1 MGVLPYSIGAMLS
14 EFDLIRR
21 YFTRPAPQTVLG
33 VGDDCA
39 LIRVTPGEDL
49 AVSTDM
55 LIAGRHFHRDVD
67 PAKLG
72 HKALAVNLSDMAAM
86 GATPR
91 WATLALALP
100 EANEAWL
107 EAFARGFLQLAK
119 RYRVDLIGGDTTRGP
134 LTICVQIMGEVP
146 PGAALRRDGATPGDE
161 IWVSGQLGD
170 AALVLAHLDHS
181 IVLEPHE
188 VAMYV
193 SRLHE
198 PAPRV
203 ALGRA
208 LLGVAHSCI
217 DVSDGLAADLGH
229 ILERSQVAAV
239 VELARVPRSRLID
252 RKLPAKVALRALLA
266 GGDDY
271 ELCFT
276 APPERR
282 AEVLQIG
289 KRVGIALTSVGR
301 IEAGSGLTVLDEAD
315 QAVDIGLA
323 GWDHFGP
330 SAPESGFVPP
340 EQP

>member
-1 MGVLPYSIGAMLS
+1 MLS

-21 YFTRPAPQTVLG
+21 YFTRPTPHTVLG

-55 LIAGRHFHRDVD
+55 LVAGRHFHRDAD
-67 PAKLG
+67 PLKLG

-91 WATLALALP
+91 WATLAVALP

-107 EAFARGFLQLAK
+107 EPFARGFLRLAK
-119 RYRVDLIGGDTTRGP
+119 RYRVDLVGGDTTRGP
-134 LTICVQIMGEVP
+134 LTLCVQIMGEVP
-146 PGAALRRDGATPGDE
+146 PGAALRRDGAKPGDE

-181 IVLEPHE
+181 IVLDPHE
-188 VAMYV
+188 VATYAP
-193 SRLHE
+193 RLHE
-198 PAPRV
+198 PEPRV

-208 LLGVAHSCI
+208 LLGIAHSCI
-217 DVSDGLAADLGH
+217 DISDGLAADLGH
-229 ILERSQVAAV
+229 ILERSHLAGV
-239 VELARVPRSRLID
+239 VEIARVPRSRLVD
-252 RKLPAKVALRALLA
+252 GKLPTAVALRAMLA

-276 APPERR
+276 APAERH
-282 AEVLQIG
+282 AEVLRIG
-289 KRVGIALTSVGR
+289 TRIGIPVTRVGR
-301 IEAGSGLTVLDEAD
+301 IEAGTGLTVLDPD
-315 QAVDIGLA
+315 GQPVDIGVT

-330 SAPESGFVPP
+330 SAPGSGFLSP

>member
-1 MGVLPYSIGAMLS
+1 MLS

-21 YFTRPAPQTVLG
+21 FFTRPAPQAILG

-39 LIRVTPGEDL
+39 LIRLTPDADL
-49 AVSTDM
+49 VVSTDM
-55 LIAGRHFHRDVD
+55 LIAGRHFHRDAD

-100 EANEAWL
+100 EANELWL
-107 EAFARGFLQLAK
+107 EPFARGFLQLAK
-119 RYRVDLIGGDTTRGP
+119 RYRVDLVGGDTTRGP
-134 LTICVQIMGEVP
+134 LTICVQIMGEVA
-146 PGAALRRDGATPGDE
+146 PGAALRRDGAKPGDE

-188 VAMYV
+188 VAMY
-193 SRLHE
+193 SPRLHE
-198 PAPRV
+198 PSPRV
-203 ALGRA
+203 GLGRA
-208 LLGVAHSCI
+208 LVGIAHSCI

-229 ILERSQVAAV
+229 ILERSQVAGV
-239 VELARVPRSRLID
+239 IELARVPRSRLVD
-252 RKLPAKVALRALLA
+252 RKLPAAAALRAMLA

-276 APPERR
+276 APAERHGD
-282 AEVLQIG
+282 ALQIG
-289 KRVGIALTSVGR
+289 KRAGIALTCIGR
-301 IEAGSGLTVLDEAD
+301 IEEGAGLTI
-315 QAVDIGLA
+315 VDAKGEPVSIGIT
-323 GWDHFGP
+323 GWDHFG
-330 SAPESGFVPP
+330 ALARDSGFVPP

>member
-1 MGVLPYSIGAMLS
+1 MLS
-14 EFDLIRR
+14 EFDLIGRF
-21 YFTRPAPQTVLG
+21 FTRPSPQTVLG

-39 LIRVTPGEDL
+39 LIRVTAGEDL

-55 LIAGRHFHRDVD
+55 LIAGRHFHRDAD

-91 WATLALALP
+91 WTTLALALP

-107 EAFARGFLQLAK
+107 EPFARGFLQLAK

-134 LTICVQIMGEVP
+134 LTICVQIMGEVA
-146 PGAALRRDGATPGDE
+146 PGAALRRDGAKPGDE

-188 VAMYV
+188 VAMY
-193 SRLHE
+193 SPRLHE
-198 PAPRV
+198 PSPRV
-203 ALGRA
+203 GLGQALV
-208 LLGVAHSCI
+208 GVANSCI
-217 DVSDGLAADLGH
+217 DISDGLAGDLGH

-252 RKLPAKVALRALLA
+252 RKLPAAVALRAMLA

-276 APPERR
+276 APVERR

-289 KRVGIALTSVGR
+289 ERVGIALTSIGR
-301 IEAGSGLTVLDEAD
+301 IEEGSGLTVLDEESEPM
-315 QAVDIGLA
+315 DIGMA

-330 SAPESGFVPP
+330 LARDSGFVPP

>member
-1 MGVLPYSIGAMLS
+1 MLS
-14 EFDLIRR
+14 EFEIIRR
-21 YFTRPAPQTVLG
+21 YFTRPAPNTVLG

-39 LIRVTPGEDL
+39 LIQVNPGEEL

-100 EANEAWL
+100 EANAAWL
-107 EAFARGFLQLAK
+107 EPFARGFLQLAK
-119 RYRVDLIGGDTTRGP
+119 RYRIDLIGGDTTRGP

-146 PGAALRRDGATPGDE
+146 AGAALRRDGAQPGDE

-203 ALGRA
+203 GLGRA

-217 DVSDGLAADLGH
+217 DISDGLAADLGH

-252 RKLPAKVALRALLA
+252 RKLPTPVALRALLA

-282 AEVLQIG
+282 GEILQIG
-289 KRVGIALTSVGR
+289 KRVGIALTTVGR
-301 IEAGSGLTVLDEAD
+301 IEAGSGLAVLDEAD
-315 QAVDIGLA
+315 QAVDIGVT
-323 GWDHFGP
+323 GWDHFGA
-330 SAPESGFVPP
+330 SARASGFVPP

>member
-1 MGVLPYSIGAMLS
+1 MLS

-21 YFTRPAPQTVLG
+21 FFTRPAPQAILG

-39 LIRVTPGEDL
+39 LIRLTPEADL
-49 AVSTDM
+49 VVSTDM
-55 LIAGRHFHRDVD
+55 LIAGRHFHRDAD
-67 PAKLG
+67 PVKLG

-100 EANEAWL
+100 EANELWL
-107 EAFARGFLQLAK
+107 EPFARGFLQLAK
-119 RYRVDLIGGDTTRGP
+119 RYRVDLVGGDTTRGP
-134 LTICVQIMGEVP
+134 LTICVQIMGEVA
-146 PGAALRRDGATPGDE
+146 PGAALRRDGAKPGDE

-188 VAMYV
+188 VAMY
-193 SRLHE
+193 SPRLHE
-198 PAPRV
+198 PSPRV
-203 ALGRA
+203 GLGRA
-208 LLGVAHSCI
+208 LVGIAHSCI

-229 ILERSQVAAV
+229 ILERSQVAGV
-239 VELARVPRSRLID
+239 IELARVPRSRLVD
-252 RKLPAKVALRALLA
+252 RKLPAAAALRAMLA

-276 APPERR
+276 APAERHR
-282 AEVLQIG
+282 DALQIG
-289 KRVGIALTSVGR
+289 KRAGIALTCIGR
-301 IEAGSGLTVLDEAD
+301 IEEGAGLTI
-315 QAVDIGLA
+315 VDAKGEPVTIGIT
-323 GWDHFGP
+323 GWDHFG
-330 SAPESGFVPP
+330 ALARDSGFVPP

>member
-1 MGVLPYSIGAMLS
+1 MLS

-21 YFTRPAPQTVLG
+21 YFTRPTPHTVLG

-39 LIRVTPGEDL
+39 LIRVTPGEEF
-49 AVSTDM
+49 AVPTDM
-55 LIAGRHFHRDVD
+55 LVAGRHFHRDAD
-67 PAKLG
+67 PLKLG

-107 EAFARGFLQLAK
+107 EPFARGFLQLAK

-134 LTICVQIMGEVP
+134 LTLCVQIMGEVP
-146 PGAALRRDGATPGDE
+146 AGAALRRNGAKPGDE

-181 IVLEPHE
+181 IVLDPHE
-188 VAMYV
+188 VATYAP
-193 SRLHE
+193 RLHE
-198 PAPRV
+198 PEPRV

-217 DVSDGLAADLGH
+217 DISDGLAADLGH
-229 ILERSQVAAV
+229 ILERSHVAGV
-239 VELARVPRSRLID
+239 VEIARVPRSRLVD
-252 RKLPAKVALRALLA
+252 RKLPTTVALKAMLA

-276 APPERR
+276 AAPSARERIAAIAR
-282 AEVLQIG
+282 DCALPLTRIG
-289 KRVGIALTSVGR
+289 SVSDG
-301 IEAGSGLTVLDEAD
+301 AGLVVRDERGVPLSLLPHAY
-315 QAVDIGLA
+315 
-323 GWDHFGP
+323 DHF
-330 SAPESGFVPP
+330 APASS
-340 EQP
+340 

>member
-1 MGVLPYSIGAMLS
+1 MLS

-21 YFTRPAPQTVLG
+21 YFTRPTPQTLLG

-39 LIRVTPGEDL
+39 LIRTTPETEL
-49 AVSTDM
+49 AVSADM
-55 LIAGRHFHRDVD
+55 LIAGRHFHRDAD

-100 EANEAWL
+100 EANELWL
-107 EAFARGFLQLAK
+107 EPFARGFLQLAK
-119 RYRVDLIGGDTTRGP
+119 RHRVDLIGGDTTRGP
-134 LTICVQIMGEVP
+134 LTICVQIMGEVAA
-146 PGAALRRDGATPGDE
+146 GAALRRDGARPGDE

-170 AALVLAHLDHS
+170 AALVLAHLDHT
-181 IVLEPHE
+181 IVLDPHE
-188 VAMYV
+188 VAMYAP
-193 SRLHE
+193 RLHE

-203 ALGRA
+203 ALGCA
-208 LLGVAHSCI
+208 LVGVAASCI

-239 VELARVPRSRLID
+239 IELARVPRSRLVD
-252 RKLPAKVALRALLA
+252 RKLPAEAALRAMLA

-276 APPERR
+276 VPAERH

-289 KRVGIALTSVGR
+289 KRTGIPLTCIGR
-301 IEAGSGLTVLDEAD
+301 IEEGT
-315 QAVDIGLA
+315 GLA
-323 GWDHFGP
+323 ILDANGEPVNLGITGWDHFG
-330 SAPESGFVPP
+330 ALARDSGMVPP

>member
-1 MGVLPYSIGAMLS
+1 MLS
-14 EFDLIRR
+14 EFDIIRR
-21 YFTRPAPQTVLG
+21 YFTRPGPHTVLG

-67 PAKLG
+67 PVKLG

-91 WATLALALP
+91 WAMLALALP
-100 EANEAWL
+100 DANEAWL
-107 EAFARGFLQLAK
+107 EPFARGFLQLAK

-146 PGAALRRDGATPGDE
+146 PGAALRRDGAKPGDE

-181 IVLEPHE
+181 IVLAPHE
-188 VAMYV
+188 VAAYV
-193 SRLHE
+193 PRLHE
-198 PAPRV
+198 PTPRV
-203 ALGRA
+203 GLGRA

-217 DVSDGLAADLGH
+217 DISDGLAADLGH

-239 VELARVPRSRLID
+239 VELARVPRSRLVD
-252 RKLPAKVALRALLA
+252 RKLPAAVALRAMLA

-276 APPERR
+276 APVDRHD
-282 AEVLQIG
+282 EVLGIG
-289 KRVGIALTSVGR
+289 KRIGIALTTVGR
-301 IEAGSGLTVLDEAD
+301 IEEGAGLTVLDESG
-315 QAVDIGLA
+315 QSVDIGVA
-323 GWDHFGP
+323 GWDHFGAL
-330 SAPESGFVPP
+330 APESGFVPP

>member
-1 MGVLPYSIGAMLS
+1 MLS
-14 EFDLIRR
+14 EFDIIRR
-21 YFTRPAPQTVLG
+21 YFTRPTSQTVLG

-39 LIRVTPGEDL
+39 LIRVTEGEDL

-55 LIAGRHFHRDVD
+55 LIAGRHFHRDAD

-91 WATLALALP
+91 WATLAIALP
-100 EANEAWL
+100 EANEVWL
-107 EAFARGFLQLAK
+107 EAFAGGFLQLAE
-119 RYRVDLIGGDTTRGP
+119 RHAVDLVGGDTTRGP
-134 LTICVQIMGEVP
+134 LTLCVQIMGEVP
-146 PGAALRRDGATPGDE
+146 RGMALRRDGAKPGDE

-170 AALVLAHLDHS
+170 AALILAHLDHS
-181 IVLEPHE
+181 IVLDPHE
-188 VAMYV
+188 VAMYAP
-193 SRLHE
+193 RLHE
-198 PAPRV
+198 PTPRL

-208 LLGVAHSCI
+208 LLGVAHSCV

-239 VELARVPRSRLID
+239 VQLGRVPRSRLVE
-252 RKLPAKVALRALLA
+252 RKLPATVALRAMLA

-276 APPERR
+276 AAPERH
-282 AEVLQIG
+282 AEVIEIG
-289 KRVGIALTSVGR
+289 KRLGVAVTSVGR
-301 IEAGSGLTVLDEAD
+301 IEEGAGLTVLDESGEPT
-315 QAVDIGLA
+315 DIGVA
-323 GWDHFGP
+323 GWDHFG
-330 SAPESGFVPP
+330 ALARDSGFVPP

>member
-1 MGVLPYSIGAMLS
+1 MLS

-39 LIRVTPGEDL
+39 LIRATPGKEL

-55 LIAGRHFHRDVD
+55 LIAGRHFHHDAD

-72 HKALAVNLSDMAAM
+72 HKALAVNLSDIAAM

-100 EANEAWL
+100 EASEAWL
-107 EAFARGFLQLAK
+107 EPFARGFLQLAK

-146 PGAALRRDGATPGDE
+146 AGAALRRDGAKVGDE

-170 AALVLAHLDHS
+170 AALVLAHLEHS
-181 IVLEPHE
+181 IALEPHE
-188 VAMYV
+188 VAMYAP
-193 SRLHE
+193 RLHE
-198 PAPRV
+198 PEPRV

-208 LLGVAHSCI
+208 LLGIAHSCI
-217 DVSDGLAADLGH
+217 DISDGLAADLGH
-229 ILERSQVAAV
+229 ILERSHVAAV

-252 RKLPAKVALRALLA
+252 RKLPAAVALRAMLA

-276 APPERR
+276 APAERH

-289 KRVGIALTSVGR
+289 SRLGIALTAIGR
-301 IEAGSGLTVLDEAD
+301 VEEGGGLNVLDEYG
-315 QAVDIGLA
+315 QAVDIGVT
-323 GWDHFGP
+323 GWDHFGA
-330 SAPESGFVPP
+330 SARASGFVPP